1 MKMTKEE
8 LWNELLE
15 HNEEDFICE
24 ICEDIPTYMI
34 AISGMV
40 QNNIKQV
47 WLCKQCFLK
56 EKNNEIR

>member
-1 MKMTKEE
+1 MNKEE

-34 AISGMV
+34 GISGMV
-40 QNNIKQV
+40 QDNIKQV
-47 WLCKQCFLK
+47 WLCKQCFFK
-56 EKNNEIR
+56 GDKND